1 MPFYNQCGMFIQII
15 NSSVPAKDRLLL
27 SNYFLLFSPN
37 VTRCKSTGQKSSKDC
52 KLEHYID
59 IA

>member
-27 SNYFLLFSPN
+27 SNYFLLFSTN

-52 KLEHYID
+52 KL
-59 IA
+59 

>member
-1 MPFYNQCGMFIQII
+1 MFIPIN

-27 SNYFLLFSPN
+27 NNYFLLFSPN
-37 VTRCKSTGQKSSKDC
+37 VTRCKSTGKKSSKDC